1 MKTRFYITETYCCG
15 NLGTG
20 YAVDTEAEALAI
32 LEKIKS
38 FDEPHA
44 FVKIEEQRIK
54 WYQRYWRP
62 VRVVAEWWN

>member
-20 YAVDTEAEALAI
+20 YAVDTEVEALVI

-38 FDEPHA
+38 FNEPCA
-44 FVKIEEQRIK
+44 SVRIEEQRIK
-54 WYQRYWRP
+54 WYQKHWRP
-62 VRVVAEWWN
+62 IRVVAEWWN

>member
-20 YAVDTEAEALAI
+20 YAVETEAEALAI
-32 LEKIKS
+32 LKKVKTLN
-38 FDEPHA
+38 EPNA
-44 FVKIEEQRIK
+44 YIKIEEQKIK
-54 WYQRYWRP
+54 WYQRYWRS

>member
-20 YAVDTEAEALAI
+20 YAVDTEVEALAI

-38 FDEPHA
+38 FNEPCA
-44 FVKIEEQRIK
+44 SVKIEEQRIK
-54 WYQRYWRP
+54 WYQKHWRP
-62 VRVVAEWWN
+62 IRVVAEWWN